1 MASEGSIAKWRK
13 RYRRL
18 LGFYPAEYRERFGE
32 EMEQTFND
40 LCRERARAG
49 RGFLRLAIFIFAE
62 TAAGIV
68 RENANYV
75 ARFRMKKDGMVF
87 LNVVKFGAAGMS
99 ALAVAGIVTLMILA
113 RGTGEDIAGIV
124 AMGLLVMI
132 VSGVVAIV
140 ATVLQRRARGQNS

>member
-1 MASEGSIAKWRK
+1 
-13 RYRRL
+13 
-18 LGFYPAEYRERFGE
+18 
-32 EMEQTFND
+32 
-40 LCRERARAG
+40 
-49 RGFLRLAIFIFAE
+49 
-62 TAAGIV
+62 
-68 RENANYV
+68 
-75 ARFRMKKDGMVF
+75 MKKDAMVF